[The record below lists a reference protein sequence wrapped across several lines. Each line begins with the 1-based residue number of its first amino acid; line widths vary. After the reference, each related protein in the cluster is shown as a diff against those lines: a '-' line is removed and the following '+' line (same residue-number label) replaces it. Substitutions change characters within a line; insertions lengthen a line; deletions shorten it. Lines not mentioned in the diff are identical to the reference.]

1 MDKVRLAVAALSLSA
16 AGFVAIIDREG
27 WSDTPIVP
35 VPGDPL
41 TIGFGTT
48 THPDGSPIKP
58 GDRITP
64 PRAVARAMQDV
75 ERFEGALKQ
84 CVKVPLSQAEYD
96 VYLSLSYNI
105 GSGAFCG
112 SSLVRALN
120 QERYSDACNHIL
132 DWKFVRGFDCS
143 TPGNRVCHGLWRDR
157 VELHEKCM
165 AAQ

>member
-1 MDKVRLAVAALSLSA
+1 MAALTLSA

-27 WSDTPIVP
+27 YSDAPIVP

-64 PRAVARAMQDV
+64 PKAVARAMQDV
-75 ERFEGALKQ
+75 ARFEGAIKQ

-96 VYLSLSYNI
+96 VYLSLSYSI
-105 GSGAFCG
+105 GTQAFCK
-112 SSLVRALN
+112 SSIVRALN
-120 QERYSDACNHIL
+120 EQRYDDACDHIL

-143 TPGNRVCHGLWRDR
+143 TPGNKVCAGLWADR
-157 VELHEKCM
+157 LELHGKCV